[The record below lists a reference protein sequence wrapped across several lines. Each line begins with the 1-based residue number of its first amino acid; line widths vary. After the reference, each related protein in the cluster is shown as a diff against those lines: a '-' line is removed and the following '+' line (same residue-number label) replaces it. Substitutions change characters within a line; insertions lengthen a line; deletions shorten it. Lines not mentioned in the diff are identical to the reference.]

1 MVHFKEKRGDIVEKF
16 TYNPVKNEISFEDFA
31 KIDVRIGEI
40 REVIN
45 IPKSDNLMKLI
56 VDFGDHRR
64 TIIAGIKQEREN
76 PNEIQGKQALF
87 VINLPVKKMFGEKS
101 EGMLFDI
108 GYENKITPVL
118 AVPERKVPNGSSAG

>member
-1 MVHFKEKRGDIVEKF
+1 MEKF

-31 KIDVRIGEI
+31 KIDIRIGEI
-40 REVIN
+40 KEVLN

-118 AVPERKVPNGSSAG
+118 AVPERKVPNGSSTG